1 MTGIKAIIAA
11 GAVTGVVLVAIVALN
26 VDRLSAGG
34 EVSSPAESEPPADVL
49 SDPEIQILLQEQQEL
64 EATVSQMQ
72 AREAEY
78 AQQIEAA
85 QQTIEELET
94 TIGELQA
101 EAEADS
107 VAIAQYESQIDA
119 TNAVVS
125 DLEATAGALREREA
139 AYAAQIEN
147 LNQTILALQAQVQ
160 QIAGQ

>member
-1 MTGIKAIIAA
+1 MGRIKAIIAA
-11 GAVTGVVLVAIVALN
+11 GAVTGVVLVAVVALN

-34 EVSSPAESEPPADVL
+34 EVSSPPESEPPTDVL
-49 SDPEIQILLQEQQEL
+49 SDPEIQVLLQEQQDL
-64 EATVSQMQ
+64 EAAVSQMQ

-78 AQQIEAA
+78 TRQIEAA
-85 QQTIEELET
+85 QQTIEELGT
-94 TIGELQA
+94 TSDELQA

-107 VAIAQYESQIDA
+107 ETIAQYESQIDA
-119 TNAVVS
+119 MNAVIS

-139 AYAAQIEN
+139 TYAARIES

>member
-1 MTGIKAIIAA
+1 MTRMKAIIAA
-11 GAVTGVVLVAIVALN
+11 GAITGVVLVAIVALN

-34 EVSSPAESEPPADVL
+34 EVSPPAESEPPTDVL
-49 SDPEIQILLQEQQEL
+49 SDPEIQALLQEQQEL
-64 EATVSQMQ
+64 ETAISLMQ
-72 AREAEY
+72 EREAEY

-107 VAIAQYESQIDA
+107 ATIAQYESQLDA
-119 TNAVVS
+119 ARAVVS
-125 DLEATAGALREREA
+125 DLEATAGILWEREA
-139 AYAAQIEN
+139 AYTAQIES